1 MEAAKTINQRYI
13 AAEKEVCGGG
23 GEGFSH
29 LLVSCWPQERERGIK
44 VDQKAAVERAKAL
57 DETAQFQVMQW
68 VAHDMSIPITCV
80 VWGVCAMNRI
90 TEKQRQ
96 RTLEREAA
104 YAEQKKIE
112 KEVVRE

>member
-1 MEAAKTINQRYI
+1 
-13 AAEKEVCGGG
+13 
-23 GEGFSH
+23 
-29 LLVSCWPQERERGIK
+29 
-44 VDQKAAVERAKAL
+44 
-57 DETAQFQVMQW
+57 
-68 VAHDMSIPITCV
+68 
-80 VWGVCAMNRI
+80 MNRI